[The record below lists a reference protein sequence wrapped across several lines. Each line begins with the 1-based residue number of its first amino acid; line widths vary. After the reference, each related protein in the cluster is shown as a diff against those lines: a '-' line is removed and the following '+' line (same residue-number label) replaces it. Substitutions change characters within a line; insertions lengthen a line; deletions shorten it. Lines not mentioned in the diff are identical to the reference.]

1 MTRKSNTTSTNPK
14 YWTIKPSRTNKM
26 AYKVRSDA
34 LLEEISE
41 HFLIKIKKLKENLSN
56 FPITDFPPMLE
67 TKKRLNEE
75 ISACKNIQADFSKYY
90 KKALAGDLEASLM
103 AWNSTPFGESKLFF
117 TLHMWHQ
124 FNNGKISPSVW
135 GTLLKESWEYGKDG
149 CLILGAK
156 IPSDLIIQMFESAP
170 KEILMNG
177 HDELN
182 KFINTPETIE
192 IWRGVSSESAFKH
205 NGMSWTTNREQ
216 AMWFAYRNLNHIKTE
231 QPTLLRAVIAKEKIL
246 ARFNYEW
253 EVVVSPTSS
262 IMDVE
267 ETVLPEDSADK
278 IMRSLR
284 DSLTTV
290 IHEELR
296 IAA

>member
-1 MTRKSNTTSTNPK
+1 MTKKSNATSTNPK
-14 YWTIKPSRTNKM
+14 YWTIKPSRTNKS

-41 HFLIKIKKLKENLSN
+41 HFVIKVKKLKENLSN
-56 FPITDFPPMLE
+56 LPNTDFPPMLE
-67 TKKRLNEE
+67 TKKRLDDQ
-75 ISACKNIQADFSKYY
+75 ISAYKKIQADFSKYY
-90 KKALAGDLEASLM
+90 KKALTGDVEASRM
-103 AWNSTPFGESKLFF
+103 AWYSTPYDESKLFF

-124 FNNGKISPSVW
+124 FTNGEISPSVW
-135 GTLLKESWEYGKDG
+135 GTLLKQSWEYGKDG
-149 CLILGAK
+149 CLILGAE
-156 IPSDLIIQMFESAP
+156 ISSDLIIKMFESAP

-216 AMWFAYRNLNHIKTE
+216 AMWFAYRNLNHTETE

-253 EVVVSPTSS
+253 EVVVSPASS
-262 IMDVE
+262 MMDIE
-267 ETVLPEDSADK
+267 ETVLPEDSSDE
-278 IMRSLR
+278 IMTSLR
-284 DSLTTV
+284 DSL
-290 IHEELR
+290 ELR
-296 IAA
+296 LAA